1 MPRPKKNGQR
11 YKGIQGK
18 SGYLYILISTNEI
31 EDGVVKRKVKWISTG
46 LKDNKENLSKAIEIR
61 NNLYNTYTYSKK
73 KSIYFDKNIV
83 MEDLLPFYLIDRKRE
98 LADTTY
104 AAYEYKSRHIL
115 EYFRNVR
122 IRDITEV
129 YIKEFLDSLFTD
141 KNLSKRTVK
150 DIRTVFCNIMDYA
163 VANDIIHS
171 NPVNNTEISKQLAD
185 KYSGKG
191 NFDDDFFSYDEAM
204 LFMEKIRGKP
214 LSELFYLTLVF
225 GLRREEVLGL
235 RWSAIDFKNKLLYIN
250 HTVTKGTTV
259 VRKNSTKTVSSNRSY
274 LLTDD
279 QITMLKNLKQKE
291 KEYKE
296 KYKDKYNDNDYI
308 FKNEKGSPY
317 YPDHPSKVFR
327 KIIKEISEMMGRI
340 LPPVTADADEDK

>member
-1 MPRPKKNGQR
+1 
-11 YKGIQGK
+11 
-18 SGYLYILISTNEI
+18 
-31 EDGVVKRKVKWISTG
+31 
-46 LKDNKENLSKAIEIR
+46 
-61 NNLYNTYTYSKK
+61 
-73 KSIYFDKNIV
+73 

-129 YIKEFLDSLFTD
+129 YIKDFLDSLFTD

-163 VANDIIHS
+163 VAKEIIHS

-185 KYSGKG
+185 KHSGKG

-250 HTVTKGTTV
+250 HTVTKG
-259 VRKNSTKTVSSNRSY
+259 RHHSSSKKLNKDSFQQ
-274 LLTDD
+274 
-279 QITMLKNLKQKE
+279 QILSFN
-291 KEYKE
+291 
-296 KYKDKYNDNDYI
+296 
-308 FKNEKGSPY
+308 
-317 YPDHPSKVFR
+317 
-327 KIIKEISEMMGRI
+327 
-340 LPPVTADADEDK
+340 